1 MQETSTIAAIS
12 TPYGK
17 GGVALIR
24 ISGPEAVSIA
34 DKMFH
39 PKGVNPLSAIP
50 ANTAVYGVISLNENQ
65 IDDGIATVFYA
76 PRSFTGENTVEI
88 CCHGG
93 IFVTQQVLGAAFEAG
108 AVPAGPG
115 EFTKR
120 AFLNGKL
127 GLTQAEAIADVL
139 NAHSEEMLKLSSAG
153 SRGILGKEMAR
164 LSDAL
169 RAIIAEAY
177 VNVDFPDE
185 DLSSMDKTEM
195 SARLN
200 AVLADIETLE
210 KTYKTGRAVREG
222 IETVIVGKPNTGKSS
237 LLNLMC
243 GTDKAIVT
251 DIAGTTRDLLEEKV
265 VIGKVT
271 LNLCDTAGIRSAK
284 DAVEKIG
291 VEKAEEK
298 MEQADLILAVF
309 DSSMPL
315 DRFDAGVINRIN
327 ALSAAKIAVIN
338 KSDLPSQMDPY
349 QIESIFDKIVYL
361 SAAIGEGKEELF
373 ACIEGLYTAGEI
385 DYNTTAVIANARQH
399 AAVKKAMSHIQ
410 DALNALHAGYSDE
423 LAASALELALGE
435 LAEVDGRQ
443 VSEQIVN
450 EIFHHF
456 CVGK

>member
-1 MQETSTIAAIS
+1 MQETTTIAAIS

-24 ISGPEAVSIA
+24 ISGPDAVSIA
-34 DKMFH
+34 SNIFY
-39 PKGVNPLSAIP
+39 PKGCKTLSAAP
-50 ANTAVYGVISLNENQ
+50 ANTAVYGIISSDGNQ

-88 CCHGG
+88 SCHGG
-93 IFVTQQVLGAAFEAG
+93 IFVTEQVLRAAFEAG

-139 NAHSEEMLKLSSAG
+139 DAHSEEMLKLSSAG
-153 SRGILGKEMAR
+153 SRGVLGKEIER
-164 LSDAL
+164 LSDAICSL
-169 RAIIAEAY
+169 IAETY

-185 DLSSMDKTEM
+185 DLSYMDKTEM
-195 SARLN
+195 TTRLD

-210 KTYKTGRAVREG
+210 KTYKTGRAIREG
-222 IETVIVGKPNTGKSS
+222 IETVIAGKPNTGKSS

-243 GTDKAIVT
+243 GTDRAIVT

-265 VIGKVT
+265 IVGKIT

-291 VEKAEEK
+291 VEKAEAKIEK
-298 MEQADLILAVF
+298 ADLILAVF
-309 DSSMPL
+309 DSSSPL
-315 DRFDAGVINRIN
+315 DRFDADIINRIN
-327 ALSAAKIAVIN
+327 SLSAAKIAIIN

-361 SAAIGEGKEELF
+361 SAATGEGKEELF
-373 ACIEGLYTAGEI
+373 SCIEELYTTGEI

-399 AAVKKAMSHIQ
+399 AAIKKATSHVK
-410 DALNALHAGYSDE
+410 DALRAIHAGYSDE

-435 LAEVDGRQ
+435 LAEIDGRQ

>member
-1 MQETSTIAAIS
+1 MQENSTIAAIS

-24 ISGPEAVSIA
+24 ISGPDAVSVA
-34 DKMFH
+34 DKIFH
-39 PKGVNPLSAIP
+39 PKGEKKLSAAP
-50 ANTAVYGVISLNENQ
+50 ANTAVYGMISFNNNQ

-93 IFVTQQVLGAAFEAG
+93 IFVTQTVLGAVFEAG

-139 NAHSEEMLKLSSAG
+139 DAHSEEMLKLSSAG
-153 SRGILGKEMAR
+153 SRGILGKKIEK
-164 LSDAL
+164 LSDL
-169 RAIIAEAY
+169 IRAIIAETY

-200 AVLADIETLE
+200 AVLTELDTLE
-210 KTYKTGRAVREG
+210 KTYKTGRAIREG
-222 IETVIVGKPNTGKSS
+222 IETVIAGKPNTGKSS

-243 GTDKAIVT
+243 GTDRAIVT

-265 VIGKVT
+265 IVGKIT

-284 DAVEKIG
+284 DTVEKIG
-291 VEKAEEK
+291 VEKAEKK

-309 DSSMPL
+309 DSSSPL
-315 DRFDAGVINRIN
+315 DRFDADVINRIN
-327 ALSAAKIAVIN
+327 TLPAAKIAVIN
-338 KSDLPSQMDPY
+338 KSDLPSQMDPC
-349 QIESIFDKIVYL
+349 QIENIFDKIVYL
-361 SAAIGEGKEELF
+361 SAATGEGKEELF
-373 ACIEGLYTAGEI
+373 SCIEELYTTGEI

-399 AAVKKAMSHIQ
+399 AAVKRAVDHVKE
-410 DALNALHAGYSDE
+410 ALNAIRAGYSDE
-423 LAASALELALGE
+423 LAAAALELALSE
-435 LAEVDGRQ
+435 LAEIDGRQ